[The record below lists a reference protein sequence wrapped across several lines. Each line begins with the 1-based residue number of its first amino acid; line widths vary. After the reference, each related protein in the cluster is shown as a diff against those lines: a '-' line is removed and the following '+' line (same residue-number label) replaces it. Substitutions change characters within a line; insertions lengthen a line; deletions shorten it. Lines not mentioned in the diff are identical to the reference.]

1 MGEDKKPESAGKTEL
16 VLQNVLSS
24 MPVAVAWA
32 NPATGVI
39 EYVNRKFTSMFG
51 YELEDLSTVHDW
63 ITDCYADPEQA
74 QKIDGFWQAGLK
86 SSVPEDVELDDV
98 ELDIR
103 CKDGSTKTVLS
114 GKILLPHRAGALATF
129 LDITPRKEKETLI
142 QKQALEDPLTGLL
155 NRRAFS
161 EKLQLSLQAC
171 RESGGSMAL
180 MLIDLDGFKPV
191 NDSHGHDQGDELLIE
206 VAGRLRE
213 TVRDHDLL
221 CRIGGD
227 EFGVI
232 LDSLVS
238 EKKAVSIAERILH
251 GLARQPYMLNGQA
264 IRLSASIGIAIYP
277 GDAECE
283 TSLFKQAD
291 IALYRAK
298 EDGRGRWCRAA

>member
-1 MGEDKKPESAGKTEL
+1 MTTSSEKTYFNLHITGLGYLNRIREVTPKKGESFLACDIAAINGPSDAPE
-16 VLQNVLSS
+16 
-24 MPVAVAWA
+24 
-32 NPATGVI
+32 
-39 EYVNRKFTSMFG
+39 YRRF
-51 YELEDLSTVHDW
+51 
-63 ITDCYADPEQA
+63 
-74 QKIDGFWQAGLK
+74 
-86 SSVPEDVELDDV
+86 DVRV
-98 ELDIR
+98 S
-103 CKDGSTKTVLS
+103 GS
-114 GKILLPHRAGALATF
+114 
-129 LDITPRKEKETLI
+129 E
-142 QKQALEDPLTGLL
+142 GLL

-161 EKLQLSLQAC
+161 EKLQMSLQA
-171 RESGGSMAL
+171 RKQGGGSMAL

-206 VAGRLRE
+206 VAERLRE
-213 TVRDHDLL
+213 TVRDHDVL

-238 EKKAVSIAERILH
+238 EKRAVSIAERILH
-251 GLARQPYMLNGQA
+251 GLSRQPYLLNGQA

-291 IALYRAK
+291 LALYQAK